1 MPSSDLTARMYFDQG
16 QTAFTKGDFASA
28 EDFFKKA
35 VEKDPQYHE
44 AHRFLAESFEKQ
56 GFNHRAKRAW
66 ERLQRITRDAQ
77 DQAEIKKRID
87 AL

>member
-16 QTAFTKGDFASA
+16 QTAFGRGDYSAA
-28 EDFFKKA
+28 EDYFKKA

-44 AHRFLAESFEKQ
+44 AHRYLAESFEKQ
-56 GFNHRAKRAW
+56 GFSHRARTAW
-66 ERLQRITRDAQ
+66 ERLSRITRDAAEL
-77 DQAEIKKRID
+77 AEIKKRIE

>member
-16 QTAFTKGDFASA
+16 QTAFTKGDFPSA
-28 EDFFKKA
+28 EDYFKKA
-35 VEKDPQYHE
+35 VEKDPQYNE

-56 GFNHRAKRAW
+56 GYKHRAKKAW
-66 ERLQRITRDAQ
+66 ERLSRITRDTQ
-77 DQAEIKKRID
+77 EQAEIKQRID

>member
-16 QTAFTKGDFASA
+16 QASFGRGDYAGA

-35 VEKDPQYHE
+35 VEKDPQYNE
-44 AHRFLAESFEKQ
+44 AHRYLAESFEKQ
-56 GFNHRAKRAW
+56 GYSHRARKAW
-66 ERLQRITRDAQ
+66 ERLLRITRDAQ
-77 DQAEIKKRID
+77 EQEEIKKRIE